1 MNDEEKLKAQVAIE
15 NITTL
20 AKIDN
25 IVRKKYLKDLSLLPI
40 VEPPESFENKS
51 AGENACLF
59 PINKLVYD
67 REENNLQKMTNVYVG
82 AAAAGASIVLILHHP
97 VEGKAVKIYMGVCDE
112 KNFDSA
118 YSKAQIFFNNLTGNF
133 PGCQTREDNSFLNP
147 NEITALMNT
156 CLDEEK
162 YHAISC
168 VSGIASLREKESPNN
183 ATFFQGIEKL
193 IEGMEDRSYSA
204 IIIANLISDQDV
216 AEMQAEYENLY
227 HMLSPLSKISLSL
240 SQSDSESLSKT
251 ISHSFSKTISET
263 KSTTLS
269 VGHSNSIGST
279 YSKYKGSSDSL
290 GINLGLNAS
299 ASYESDYIPI
309 IGKFKGDIGGS
320 IGAGYSHSW
329 FRGQNWGSSTTVGE
343 TDTTANTKGETQSE
357 TTNDA
362 ETKGKTISVTQSLS
376 RQVTYENKIVQ
387 VLMSIID
394 QKIKRLNA
402 GSSQGMF
409 AVSAYFSAPELQSV
423 NSAASI
429 YKAIITGDK
438 SQIESSVINSWRGN
452 EKYKSLKKYLANL
465 CHPLFQLYKKED
477 QVTVTPVSIVTAS
490 ELAIHMGLPKKSVT
504 GIPVSFSVSFARNVH
519 NLSPVKREEDFPKKK
534 LPLGN
539 VYHLGKIGKTEI
551 DLDWE
556 SLSMHTL
563 LCGTTGVGKSNI
575 SYLLLNYIY
584 EHMSLDAH
592 FLVIE
597 PAKGEYKN
605 VFKGNV
611 SVYGTNPYLS
621 QMLRI
626 NPFRFF
632 QREDGKG
639 VHILEHL
646 DRLTAIFNVC
656 WPMEAAMPAVLK
668 RALERAYVAA
678 GWDLKRS
685 KNSLSLPIF
694 PTFEDVM
701 NEVENLMFD
710 SEYSEENKGDY
721 IGALCTRLRDLTDGI
736 NGMIFGQDDLPDTEL
751 FDQNV
756 IVDLSRVGSSE
767 TKALIMGL
775 LLIRLQEYRQSE
787 TSRANDKMKHLTVI
801 EEAHHL
807 LKRTSSEQSTDSAN
821 LMGRSVE
828 MIANAFAEMRTYGEG
843 FLIVDQSPE
852 QLDKAVIRN
861 TNTKIIM
868 RLPEYEDRNLVGKA
882 IGLTEEQIT
891 ELAKLPT
898 GVAAVYQN
906 DWLESVLVKAPK
918 VHSSDKKDNEK
929 ILNEKREDNL
939 KQALLSTS
947 IENFEYWLK
956 NLLSKNPRSSLSDE
970 NSKDI
975 FNNEREDHLRQVL
988 LSVSIEDFERWL
1000 KSWGENLT
1008 SIVVLL
1014 QISGRLKRAIL
1025 KYSTK
1030 INQASNED
1038 DRFESFAYI
1047 TYEFFH
1053 AENAFR
1059 RVISKS
1065 QKNPNVSLDVLQR
1078 NVIKNLKPLPKVNVT
1093 DNMFQAWVIK
1103 YQLSNEYRFTV
1114 KTLQQLDL

>member
-1 MNDEEKLKAQVAIE
+1 MDNDKKLREEATIE
-15 NITTL
+15 NIVTL

-40 VEPPESFENKS
+40 VDPPESFNNRS
-51 AGENACLF
+51 AGKSSCLLS
-59 PINKLVYD
+59 INRLVYD

-82 AAAAGASIVLILHHP
+82 AASAEASIVLILHHP
-97 VEGKAVKIYMGVCDE
+97 EEGKAVEIYMGVCDE
-112 KNFDSA
+112 KNFDNA
-118 YSKAQIFFNNLTGNF
+118 NAKAQIFFNNLIGNF
-133 PGCQTREDNSFLNP
+133 PGCQTKEDNPFLAP
-147 NEITALMNT
+147 AEIDALMST
-156 CLDEEK
+156 CFDEKK
-162 YHAISC
+162 YHAVSC
-168 VSGIASLREKESPNN
+168 VSGIASLRERESRDNT
-183 ATFFQGIEKL
+183 AFFQGIEKL

-204 IIIANLISDQDV
+204 IIIANLISDQAV

-251 ISHSFSKTISET
+251 LSHSFSKTISET

-290 GINLGLNAS
+290 GINLGFNAS
-299 ASYESDYIPI
+299 AGYESNDIPI

-357 TTNDA
+357 TIADNEA
-362 ETKGKTISVTQSLS
+362 EGKTISVTRGLS
-376 RQVTYENKIVQ
+376 RQINYENTTVQ
-387 VLMSIID
+387 MLMSIID

-409 AVSAYFSAPELQSV
+409 AVSAYFSASDLQGV
-423 NSAASI
+423 KSAASI

-452 EKYKSLKKYLANL
+452 EEYKLLKKYLGNL
-465 CHPLFQLYKKED
+465 CHPLFQLYKKEE
-477 QVTVTPVSIVTAS
+477 QVTVTPASVVTAS

-504 GIPVSFSVSFARNVH
+504 GIPVNFSVSFGRNIH
-519 NLSPVKREEDFPKKK
+519 NLSPVKNAENSPKI
-534 LPLGN
+534 PLGN
-539 VYHLGKIGKTEI
+539 VYHLGKIGKTKI
-551 DLDWE
+551 DLDWK

-575 SYLLLNYIY
+575 SYLLLNYIS
-584 EHMSLDAH
+584 EHLSPEAH

-605 VFKGNV
+605 ILKDNV
-611 SVYGTNPYLS
+611 SVYGTNPYMS

-632 QREDGKG
+632 QRDDGSG
-639 VHILEHL
+639 VHVLEHL

-668 RALERAYVAA
+668 RALECAYIAA

-685 KNSLSLPIF
+685 KNSCSVLIF

-701 NEVENLMFD
+701 NEVENLMYE
-710 SEYSEENKGDY
+710 SKYSEKNKGDY

-736 NGMIFGQDDLPDTEL
+736 NGMIFGQDDLSDAQL

-756 IVDLSRVGSSE
+756 IVDLSRVGSPE

-775 LLIRLQEYRQSE
+775 LLIRLQEYRQCES
-787 TSRANDKMKHLTVI
+787 SGINAIMKHLTVI

-807 LKRTSSEQSTDSAN
+807 LKRTSTEQTIDGAN

-852 QLDKAVIRN
+852 QLDKAVVRN

-882 IGLTEEQIT
+882 IGLTEEQIS

-906 DWLESVLVKAPK
+906 NWLESVLVKAPQA
-918 VHSSDKKDNEK
+918 NIPAEK
-929 ILNEKREDNL
+929 ISKEIFDDEKEETL
-939 KQALLSTS
+939 QQALSSVS

-956 NLLSKNPRSSLSDE
+956 NVLVKAPQANLPDE
-970 NSKDI
+970 KISTEI
-975 FNNEREDHLRQVL
+975 FDDKKEETLQQAL
-988 LSVSIEDFERWL
+988 LSVSIENFERWL
-1000 KSWGENLT
+1000 KSLGET
-1008 SIVVLL
+1008 PKSIVVLL
-1014 QISGRLKRAIL
+1014 QISARLKRAIVN
-1025 KYSTK
+1025 YSTE
-1030 INQASNED
+1030 INQ
-1038 DRFESFAYI
+1038 ESSDMERADMFSIIA
-1047 TYEFFH
+1047 YEFFH

-1059 RVISKS
+1059 RTINDAQKSSDISLKAFNKS
-1065 QKNPNVSLDVLQR
+1065 VMKKLRPQPKINDLDNLFFALAAEYQVR
-1078 NVIKNLKPLPKVNVT
+1078 NNFTFKVY
-1093 DNMFQAWVIK
+1093 DAP
-1103 YQLSNEYRFTV
+1103 
-1114 KTLQQLDL
+1114 QQLDL

>member
-290 GINLGLNAS
+290 GINLGFN
-299 ASYESDYIPI
+299 
-309 IGKFKGDIGGS
+309 GS

-357 TTNDA
+357 TIADNEA
-362 ETKGKTISVTQSLS
+362 EGKTISVTRGLS
-376 RQVTYENKIVQ
+376 RQINYENKTVQ
-387 VLMSIID
+387 MLMSIID

-409 AVSAYFSAPELQSV
+409 AVSAYFSASDLQGV
-423 NSAASI
+423 KSAASI

-452 EKYKSLKKYLANL
+452 EKYKLLKKYLGNL
-465 CHPLFQLYKKED
+465 CHPLFQLYKKEE
-477 QVTVTPVSIVTAS
+477 QVTVTPASVVTAS

-504 GIPVSFSVSFARNVH
+504 GIPVNFSVSFGRNIH
-519 NLSPVKREEDFPKKK
+519 NLSPVKNAENSPKI
-534 LPLGN
+534 PLGN
-539 VYHLGKIGKTEI
+539 VYHLGKIGKTKI
-551 DLDWE
+551 DLDWK

-575 SYLLLNYIY
+575 SYLLLNYIS
-584 EHMSLDAH
+584 EHLSPEAH

-605 VFKGNV
+605 ILKNNV
-611 SVYGTNPYLS
+611 SVYGTNPYMS

-632 QREDGKG
+632 QRNDGSG

-668 RALERAYVAA
+668 RALECAYIAA

-685 KNSLSLPIF
+685 KNSCSVLIF

-701 NEVENLMFD
+701 NEVENLMYE
-710 SEYSEENKGDY
+710 SEYSEKNKGDY

-736 NGMIFGQDDLPDTEL
+736 NGMIFGQDDLSDAQL

-756 IVDLSRVGSSE
+756 IVDLSRVGSPE

-787 TSRANDKMKHLTVI
+787 TSQSNAKMKHLTVI

-807 LKRTSSEQSTDSAN
+807 LKRTSSEQTTDSAN